1 MNKGVTWQVWTAADK
16 QEDEDDCGW
25 TGTQTVGEI
34 KDLQELN
41 QGSHLRRS
49 NLLQCIWFCI
59 SVVAQELQRLG
70 TLGR

>member
-41 QGSHLRRS
+41 QGSH
-49 NLLQCIWFCI
+49 
-59 SVVAQELQRLG
+59 
-70 TLGR
+70 